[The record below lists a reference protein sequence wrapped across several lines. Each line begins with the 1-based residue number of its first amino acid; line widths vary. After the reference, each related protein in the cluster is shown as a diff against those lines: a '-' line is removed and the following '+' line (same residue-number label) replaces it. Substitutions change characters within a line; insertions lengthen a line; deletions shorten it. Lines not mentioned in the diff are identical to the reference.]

1 MVLHDAEV
9 LHQEGKML
17 TSSGV
22 LFALCPRLAAKGLF
36 LIFRTGCTNVN
47 GEVTSRR
54 WCGGSVNALC
64 VHRVLVLNGTLTFMA
79 VLLVVFQ
86 RERVTTSTMINH
98 AILHIWYR
106 YIHRRCSPVSND
118 FSGRYEI
125 RRESV

>member
-1 MVLHDAEV
+1 MVLHDEEV

-54 WCGGSVNALC
+54 WCGGSVNGVSRSHSMCL
-64 VHRVLVLNGTLTFMA
+64 VRVLQTVEVGLA
-79 VLLVVFQ
+79 A
-86 RERVTTSTMINH
+86 RE
-98 AILHIWYR
+98 
-106 YIHRRCSPVSND
+106 
-118 FSGRYEI
+118 
-125 RRESV
+125 